1 MNPLSSQ
8 LFLSLR
14 YFRSL
19 PILYSLAVEISR
31 IMASSMSEDIE
42 PWYSQK
48 IYARYW
54 KHYNQAMQWMH
65 RHKIAY
71 SKAMESFYHQSIF
84 PSDRSH
90 RRYSDWDEGNSY
102 SAYSRSGRHWHPPR
116 PQLISHGKN
125 TGVDRDS
132 KIENGSEDEEAIEYD
147 LSNMEITEE
156 LRQYFEQTERHREEL
171 RKQQQL
177 EAEHQD
183 TYVKADHDLHPSVG
197 RSAQPPAEK
206 PGERRLAEMK
216 KLYGVGASKIQA
228 METTM
233 QLSFDRNCDKKQ
245 PKYWPIIPL
254 KL

>member
-1 MNPLSSQ
+1 M
-8 LFLSLR
+8 
-14 YFRSL
+14 
-19 PILYSLAVEISR
+19 ED
-31 IMASSMSEDIE
+31 SMPEDIG

-48 IYARYW
+48 VYARYW
-54 KHYNQAMQWMH
+54 KHYNQAMQWMN

-71 SKAMESFYHQSIF
+71 RKAMWPLYHQSFF
-84 PSDRSH
+84 PSEHSS
-90 RRYSDWDEGNSY
+90 RRYSDWDGGNHLRDGPY
-102 SAYSRSGRHWHPPR
+102 SAYSHSSRHGHPPR
-116 PQLISHGKN
+116 PQLTSRGNN
-125 TGVDRDS
+125 TSVYRDS
-132 KIENGSEDEEAIEYD
+132 KTENESEDEEAIECD

-183 TYVKADHDLHPSVG
+183 TYVEADHDLHPSIG

-233 QLSFDRNCDKKQ
+233 QLGFDRNCDKKQ
-245 PKYWPIIPL
+245 PKYWPVIPL